1 MDKEFKNSLLIAL
14 LIPTLSGC
22 ITLGI
27 CKNQLDSNTIAIEK
41 LKSYHDADIK
51 EVNNRVDQNNIILQS
66 INNNLAELNT
76 KVSLLIDGKIK
87 IEKENK

>member
-1 MDKEFKNSLLIAL
+1 MSEFKKELLLIL
-14 LIPTLSGC
+14 LIPVLSAC
-22 ITLGI
+22 VTIGI
-27 CKNQLDSNTIAIEK
+27 CKNQLDNNTQQIAE

-51 EVNNRVDQNNIILQS
+51 DVNNKVDQNNIILQS

-87 IEKENK
+87 INKE